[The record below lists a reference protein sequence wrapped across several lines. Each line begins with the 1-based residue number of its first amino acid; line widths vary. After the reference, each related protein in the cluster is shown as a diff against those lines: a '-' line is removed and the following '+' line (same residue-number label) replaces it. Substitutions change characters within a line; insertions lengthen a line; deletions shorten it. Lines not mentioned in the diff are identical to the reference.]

1 MLVAPMLKMGRNAR
15 KAIKASAAAAA
26 ASQSEESDAGVGFFS
41 QAVKSAVKLNRPK
54 PSNAQAFYNDLKR
67 LDVKPEELDDMGFL
81 EHFGDRNDV
90 TQIEVTDFIN
100 KNNMLE
106 RMGVDEYGRRYGGGE
121 APFEGFTLD
130 KTKDDPSYGATVL
143 SGPNKHGVELS
154 ELRRLAAEREKA
166 LDYDDVRQ
174 KMDILLDAENEKLAK
189 EGIRAQQIKD
199 EQVARHEAGMPL
211 NDRDRVLASEYE
223 AIKQS
228 YRKGNMKRNKYQA
241 AIRASE
247 ISEMPRVALADADPE
262 FNDIM
267 QQIESVEFYDQ
278 DENFRNTTHWK
289 QANPIVTNRLTDKS
303 SNVFTNEFGV
313 PQSATVIEEIQG
325 DMHQSAS
332 QLGRKPVYRTDE
344 LEAELGAEMHAN
356 RARLK
361 ELKELQEEFNMGEKG
376 DRIGQIAPRYESVG
390 DEFLEIERSPEDIAE
405 YNKLNEELGSYNT
418 EINVLNERTDEILHI
433 MSNAPIAANSP
444 MKKTWVDAGVKQ
456 SILDAVDQGS
466 DRLFLTSPE
475 SQADRYGGAVK
486 NFGDFH
492 VTKLDRGQGW
502 HVTGYDEDGQNL
514 LVDAKTPTFEGLRK
528 IMGKDGYDAA
538 LKEIEMTGRDEV
550 RIYPADGEVWR
561 TGHEG
566 FDHMYGNVLPNKINK
581 FGKKYGVQLE
591 DDVVSG
597 FAGQRHKGKS
607 MQITQEMADDV
618 RKNGLPL
625 YTHPAVGAVT
635 LAGGAALGS
644 GALVDM
650 PSAEMPNY
658 TSLYDSSVSVGNT
671 MDKELAQQKANMTP
685 KELSDYNFNN
695 LMAEDAHLRKMG
707 FASYGK
713 VSPELAAYRRGSIIP
728 SIEEI
733 GKQIKLN
740 AAGYLDAIS
749 SGNMNYTGLP
759 DYEFSKAQGLIDNLP
774 KYREPTIRKAVEP
787 MLKERIDPRD
797 KRLLKDTKFIAD
809 MIF

>member
-1 MLVAPMLKMGRNAR
+1 MLVAPMLMMGRNTR

-121 APFEGFTLD
+121 APFESWTLD

-143 SGPNKHGVELS
+143 SGPNKRGVELS

-166 LDYDDVRQ
+166 LDYEDVRQ
-174 KMDILLDAENEKLAK
+174 KIQILLDAENEKLAK
-189 EGIRAQQIKD
+189 EGIRAQQINAEMVD
-199 EQVARHEAGMPL
+199 RFDANAPIEPVA
-211 NDRDRVLASEYE
+211 DRDRVLASEYE

-228 YRKGNMKRNKYQA
+228 YRRGNTKRNKYQA
-241 AIRASE
+241 ALRASE
-247 ISEMPRVALADADPE
+247 ISEMPRLALADADPE

-303 SNVFTNEFGV
+303 SNVFTDEFGV

-356 RARLK
+356 KARLK
-361 ELKELQEEFNMGEKG
+361 ELKEIQEKFLMGEKG
-376 DRIGQIAPRYESVG
+376 DRVDQTAPRYDRAG
-390 DEFLEIERSPEDIAE
+390 LEIERSPEDIAE
-405 YNKLNEELGSYNT
+405 YNKLNDELGSYNT
-418 EINVLNERTDEILHI
+418 EINVLNARTDEILHI
-433 MSNAPIAANSP
+433 MSKAPIAANSP

-456 SILDAVDQGS
+456 SIIDAVDHGS

-486 NFGDFH
+486 IFGDFH

-502 HVTGYDEDGQNL
+502 HVTGYGEDGSYL
-514 LVDAKTPTFEGLRK
+514 LDQTTPTFEGLRK
-528 IMGKDGYDAA
+528 IMGKDGYDATV
-538 LKEIEMTGRDEV
+538 KEIEMTGYDDV
-550 RIYPADGEVWR
+550 RIYPADGEVFR

-607 MQITQEMADDV
+607 MPITQEMADDV

-650 PSAEMPNY
+650 PSAEMPKY
-658 TSLYDSSVSVGNT
+658 TSLYDDSVSVGNT
-671 MDKELAQQKANMTP
+671 MGQELAQQKANMSEE
-685 KELSDYNFNN
+685 ELSDYNFNN
-695 LMAEDAHLRKMG
+695 LMAEEARMRELG
-707 FASYGK
+707 FLSYGK

-774 KYREPTIRKAVEP
+774 KYREPTIRKALEP

-797 KRLLKDTKFIAD
+797 KHLLKDTKFIAD

>member
-1 MLVAPMLKMGRNAR
+1 MLVAPMLMMGRNTR

-121 APFEGFTLD
+121 APFESWTLD

-143 SGPNKHGVELS
+143 SGPNKRGVELS

-166 LDYDDVRQ
+166 LDYEDVRQ
-174 KMDILLDAENEKLAK
+174 KIQILLDAENEKLAK
-189 EGIRAQQIKD
+189 EGIRAQQITAEMVD
-199 EQVARHEAGMPL
+199 RFDANAPIEPVA
-211 NDRDRVLASEYE
+211 DRDRVLASEYE

-228 YRKGNMKRNKYQA
+228 YRRGNTKRNKYQA
-241 AIRASE
+241 ALRASE
-247 ISEMPRVALADADPE
+247 ISEMPRLALADADPE

-303 SNVFTNEFGV
+303 SNVFTDEFGV

-356 RARLK
+356 KARLK
-361 ELKELQEEFNMGEKG
+361 ELKEIQEKFLMGEKG
-376 DRIGQIAPRYESVG
+376 DRVDQTAPRYDRAG
-390 DEFLEIERSPEDIAE
+390 LEIERSPEDIAE
-405 YNKLNEELGSYNT
+405 YNKLNDELGSYNT
-418 EINVLNERTDEILHI
+418 EINVLNARTDEILHI
-433 MSNAPIAANSP
+433 MSKAPIAANSP

-456 SILDAVDQGS
+456 SIIDAVDHGS

-486 NFGDFH
+486 IFGDFH

-502 HVTGYDEDGQNL
+502 HVTGYGEDGSYL
-514 LVDAKTPTFEGLRK
+514 LDQTTPTFEGLRK
-528 IMGKDGYDAA
+528 IMGKDGYDATV
-538 LKEIEMTGRDEV
+538 KEIEMTGYDDV
-550 RIYPADGEVWR
+550 RIYPADGEVFR

-607 MQITQEMADDV
+607 MPITQEMADDV

-650 PSAEMPNY
+650 PSAEMPKY
-658 TSLYDSSVSVGNT
+658 TSLYDDSVSVGNT
-671 MDKELAQQKANMTP
+671 MGQELAQQKANMSEE
-685 KELSDYNFNN
+685 ELSDYNFNN
-695 LMAEDAHLRKMG
+695 LMAEEARMRELG
-707 FASYGK
+707 FLSYGK

-774 KYREPTIRKAVEP
+774 KYREPTIRKALEP

-797 KRLLKDTKFIAD
+797 KHLLKDTKFIAD